1 MVDPWADRIP
11 LNVDYTPSRDAG
23 TPMPSPTNGTVG
35 GGINDMTTSESASTT
50 DISNNV
56 TTQPAP
62 ENDTVSWGGIVN
74 PYK

>member
-1 MVDPWADRIP
+1 MADPWETRIP
-11 LNVDYTPSRDAG
+11 LNPSYTPTKDAG
-23 TPMPSPTNGTVG
+23 TSMPSPTTGTVDR
-35 GGINDMTTSESASTT
+35 GINDMTASDSASTT

-56 TTQPAP
+56 TTTPAP